1 VEAGPALQR
10 SSVKQ
15 GDVHISAPSPLT
27 GERELYVVVSS
38 DEYNEAAGP
47 TVVVVEIETGTRYR
61 ATPFGI
67 AVETPFGVALA
78 DRLLWLPRT
87 YVGERFDRL
96 DDDLTRRVL
105 DASCRVLRGAH

>member
-1 VEAGPALQR
+1 MR
-10 SSVKQ
+10 Q
-15 GDVHISAPSPLT
+15 GDVYRSDLSPPT
-27 GERELYVVVSS
+27 GERALYLVISS

-61 ATPFGI
+61 ATSFGT

-87 YVGERFDRL
+87 QVGERFDRL
-96 DDDLTRRVL
+96 DAELTWRVV
-105 DASCRVLRGAH
+105 DASRRVLRGAR